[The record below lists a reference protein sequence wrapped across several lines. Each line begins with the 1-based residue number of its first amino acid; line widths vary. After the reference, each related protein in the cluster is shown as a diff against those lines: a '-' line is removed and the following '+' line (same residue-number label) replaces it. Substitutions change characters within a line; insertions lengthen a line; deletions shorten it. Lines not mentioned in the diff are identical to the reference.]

1 MEGISLIVSWNVE
14 YTDKFEDWW
23 NGLTEDEQEDV
34 AAVVML
40 LIEHGPQLPFPY
52 SSGIEGSK
60 HAHMRELRAQSG
72 GKPLRGFYAFD
83 PRRTAI
89 LLIGGD
95 KTGDDRFYKK
105 MIPVADRLYDEYIAE
120 LRKEG
125 LIK

>member
-1 MEGISLIVSWNVE
+1 MEGIFIIVSWNVE
-14 YTDKFEDWW
+14 YTDEFEDWW

-34 AAVVML
+34 AAVVTL

-60 HAHMRELRAQSG
+60 HAHMRELRVQSG

-105 MIPVADRLYDEYIAE
+105 MIPVADRLYDDYIEE